1 MTALGIIGIILASVI
16 GIGLLVGVIAAFLDN
31 RMEAKK
37 ELIRYKAEVDAEYAG
52 AQLHSAMESIVNL
65 FPAMIEGI
73 TKAFGEDEEA

>member
-52 AQLHSAMESIVNL
+52 NQLHSAMENIVNL
-65 FPAMIEGI
+65 FPTMIEGI
-73 TKAFGEDEEA
+73 TKAFGEDGEA